1 MNNSNFG
8 IDCRNNIDNCKFES
22 IYHEI
27 GEMSFTKKF
36 ENIFGSK
43 NQKDV
48 SCIETMREEI
58 EQTYNEKLLTLDPN
72 DLTFEA
78 RKYSLNVARAK
89 NLDALKSMDECKKKN
104 NKKRIFLDI
113 DQKIENSRKSFSLD
127 TIVRCQKI

>member
-1 MNNSNFG
+1 
-8 IDCRNNIDNCKFES
+8 
-22 IYHEI
+22 
-27 GEMSFTKKF
+27 
-36 ENIFGSK
+36 
-43 NQKDV
+43 
-48 SCIETMREEI
+48 MREEI
-58 EQTYNEKLLTLDPN
+58 EKTYNEKLLTLDPN